1 MDYIITKDELTSL
14 ADAIRRFDGT
24 SGTLS
29 YPNGFESA
37 FDAALPWDFEGQ
49 DYDIVGGEGKI
60 GEDTSNAKTM
70 VIDWSSE
77 ILSSSDKQYYLNI
90 TSNFKTAYFPKCSQI
105 TIPLLSYSGSD
116 YLSIQSIIAPEVRNI
131 TRPLLQVSKYL
142 WSYPSV
148 SIDFIYLPQCTS
160 NLNTYYGL
168 LSNMT
173 IVSTINGTEVLNFQ
187 LSTVQNAYLPKCTS
201 ITAIQSAG
209 KLEFLDLPIF
219 SGSIPD
225 GTFSQCYKLNE
236 INISHCTHIGNSAF
250 QNCSSLTTMNIPEC
264 SWIGADAFNSC
275 TNLTSINFL
284 NTQSTYIG
292 SRAFKNCI
300 GLSTLSLNC
309 RMLYCE
315 AFANCTG
322 LTEVILNNLGL
333 GNFSI
338 FKGCTN
344 LSNVILHYDM
354 EYDPSTG
361 APLYA
366 AELPASIFESCIR
379 LTSITIPSEYSRI
392 NQYAFSGTG
401 LESIIFEGSLP
412 ELGAGIFK
420 STKFTSFANNDLTV
434 LPDQMFAYCSK
445 LESINFPN
453 VITINSQC
461 FHGCSIL
468 SDINMPHLQTIGR
481 YAFASCSNINNIELS
496 QCTNISAYGFA
507 SCSFSQIDIPE
518 CAYLGAGAFQ
528 HNPLSSIIYNFSLIS
543 EFESHLFS
551 RTQFESFSNSF
562 ITSIGQGCFAQC
574 TSLKIISFP
583 NCSFINTD
591 AFISCYN
598 LANCYIPKCISIG
611 QAAFQQC
618 SKLTQI
624 TLGENISFIG
634 NWAFICCS
642 NLINL
647 TILNSTAVPTLEAS
661 YVFASTPMQGRGSGY
676 IYVPSNL
683 LSNYKK
689 ATNWAVYAS
698 HIKAIGT

>member
-29 YPNGFESA
+29 YPSGFESA
-37 FDAALPWDFEGQ
+37 FDAAIPWTFDGQ

-60 GEDTSNAKTM
+60 AEDTSSIKTM

-77 ILSSSDKQYYLNI
+77 ILSSSDKQYYLSI
-90 TSNFKTAYFPKCSQI
+90 TSNFKTAYFPECLQI
-105 TIPLLSYSGSD
+105 TMPLLSYVGSGT
-116 YLSIQSIIAPEVRNI
+116 LLIQSIIAPKVSNI
-131 TRPLLQVSKYL
+131 TCPLLYIGSYIWTLPQVS
-142 WSYPSV
+142 V
-148 SIDFIYLPQCTS
+148 DFIYLPQCT
-160 NLNTYYGL
+160 NNYNTYYGN
-168 LSNMT
+168 SNYMT
-173 IVSTINGTEVLNFQ
+173 IVSTINGTEILNFQ

-201 ITAIQSAG
+201 ITAIQRAG

-225 GTFSQCYKLNE
+225 ETFSQCSKLNE
-236 INISHCTHIGNSAF
+236 INIPRCTHIGSSAF

-264 SWIGADAFNSC
+264 NWIGADAFNSC

-284 NTQSTYIG
+284 NSRSTYIG
-292 SRAFKNCI
+292 ARAFKNCI

-309 RMLYCE
+309 GMLYDE

-322 LTEVILNNLGL
+322 LTEVTLNNLGL

-338 FKGCTN
+338 FKGCTS
-344 LSNVILHYDM
+344 LSNVTLHYDM

-366 AELPASIFESCIR
+366 AELPASIFEGCIR
-379 LTSITIPSEYSRI
+379 LTSIIIPSECSQI

-401 LESIIFEGSLP
+401 LESIIFEGNLP
-412 ELGAGIFK
+412 KLGAGIFK
-420 STKFTSFANNDLTV
+420 STQFTSFTNNDLTN
-434 LPDQMFAYCSK
+434 LPGQMFAYCSK

-453 VITINSQC
+453 VTTINSAC
-461 FHGCSIL
+461 FRNCSAL
-468 SDINMPHLQTIGR
+468 SDINIPNLQTIGS
-481 YAFASCSNINNIELS
+481 YAFAYCQNINNIELS

-507 SCSFSQIDIPE
+507 SCSFSQINIPE
-518 CAYLGAGAFQ
+518 CSYLGAGAFQ
-528 HNPLSSIIYNFSLIS
+528 YNPLSSIIYNFSLIS

-574 TSLKIISFP
+574 TSLNAISFP
-583 NCSFINTD
+583 NCSFIDTD
-591 AFISCYN
+591 AFASCYN
-598 LANCYIPKCISIG
+598 LVNCYIPKCISIG
-611 QAAFQQC
+611 LMAFEYC
-618 SKLTQI
+618 SNLTQI

-634 NWAFICCS
+634 NWAFRACA

-647 TILNSTAVPTLEAS
+647 TILNSTAIPTLGAS
-661 YVFASTPMQGRGSGY
+661 YAFVSTPMAGTGSGY

-683 LSNYKK
+683 LSDYKK
-689 ATNWAVYAS
+689 ATNWAVYSS